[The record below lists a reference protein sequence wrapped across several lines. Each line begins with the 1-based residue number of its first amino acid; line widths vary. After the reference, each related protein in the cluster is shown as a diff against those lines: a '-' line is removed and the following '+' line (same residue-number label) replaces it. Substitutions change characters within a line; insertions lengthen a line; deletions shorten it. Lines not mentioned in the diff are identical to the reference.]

1 MTGFGAAFLVDLEA
15 MPPHADYLD
24 AYERQSQTV
33 PWRADADGG
42 AWRVLTLGEDIRVFE
57 YRRSSIG
64 RHETTS
70 APPGC
75 LEGLLTRL
83 DDQGAP
89 GAPRGLS
96 SARQWRC

>member
-15 MPPHADYLD
+15 MPPPGNYLN
-24 AYERQSQTV
+24 AYEHQSQTV
-33 PWRADADGG
+33 PWRTDSDGG

-57 YRRSSIG
+57 YRRDMV
-64 RHETTS
+64 RRREVTA

-83 DDQGAP
+83 DGEGAP
-89 GAPRGLS
+89 GGPRGLS